1 MDPEIRLI
9 RNIQR
14 RRSRK
19 AADLLVRNYYREIYV
34 YVFRQ
39 LGNKEDAMDLTQDI
53 FIAVLQSIDRFDS
66 AKGSFRTWLYGI
78 ATHKV
83 IDSRRREKPAW
94 LSLDEA
100 EIPDKTDYLEKLRDA
115 ELIRQI
121 EEYVSGADETAQM
134 IFRLHLFDEKSFRE
148 IAEIT
153 GLPEATVKTKYYR
166 LQKKIREEFGEC

>member
-1 MDPEIRLI
+1 
-9 RNIQR
+9 
-14 RRSRK
+14 
-19 AADLLVRNYYREIYV
+19 
-34 YVFRQ
+34 
-39 LGNKEDAMDLTQDI
+39 MDLTQDI

-66 AKGSFRTWLYGI
+66 ARGSFRTWLYGI

-83 IDSRRREKPAW
+83 IDFRRREKPAW

-100 EIPDKTDYLEKLRDA
+100 EIPDETDPLEMLRDA

-121 EEYVSGADETAQM
+121 EDYVSGADETAQM
-134 IFRLHLFDEKSFRE
+134 IFRLRLFNEKSFRE

>member
-66 AKGSFRTWLYGI
+66 AKSTFRTWLYGI

-83 IDSRRREKPAW
+83 IDFRRKEKPAW
-94 LSLDEA
+94 LSLERMATTDR
-100 EIPDKTDYLEKLRDA
+100 PDLLLVFDRLSPLLAALPLIGFPVGYLTGPRSRAMVHGDISSNNKRVQRKKRKA
-115 ELIRQI
+115 IKARQ
-121 EEYVSGADETAQM
+121 ART
-134 IFRLHLFDEKSFRE
+134 
-148 IAEIT
+148 
-153 GLPEATVKTKYYR
+153 
-166 LQKKIREEFGEC
+166 QKKNEII

>member
-66 AKGSFRTWLYGI
+66 AKSTFRTWLYGI

-83 IDSRRREKPAW
+83 IDFRRKEKPAW

-100 EIPDKTDYLEKLRDA
+100 EIPDETDHLEMLRDA
-115 ELIRQI
+115 ELIRKI

-134 IFRLHLFDEKSFRE
+134 IFRLHLFDEKNFRE

-153 GLPEATVKTKYYR
+153 GLPEATAKTKYYR
-166 LQKKIREEFGEC
+166 LQKKLREEFGEC

>member
-19 AADLLVRNYYREIYV
+19 AADSLVRAYYREIYV
-34 YVFRQ
+34 YIYRQ
-39 LGNKEDAMDLTQDI
+39 LGSKEDAMDLTQDI

-66 AKGSFRTWLYGI
+66 ARGSFRTWLYGI

-83 IDSRRREKPAW
+83 IDFRRREKPAW

-100 EIPDKTDYLEKLRDA
+100 EIPDETDHLEMLRDA

-121 EEYVSGADETAQM
+121 EDYASGADETAQM
-134 IFRLHLFDEKSFRE
+134 IFRLRLFNEKSFRE

>member
-19 AADLLVRNYYREIYV
+19 AADSLVRAYYREIYV
-34 YVFRQ
+34 YIYRQ
-39 LGNKEDAMDLTQDI
+39 LGSKEDAMDLTQDI

-66 AKGSFRTWLYGI
+66 ARGSFRTWLYGI

-83 IDSRRREKPAW
+83 IDFRRREKPAW

-100 EIPDKTDYLEKLRDA
+100 EIPDETDPLEMLRDA

-121 EEYVSGADETAQM
+121 EDYVSGADETAQM
-134 IFRLHLFDEKSFRE
+134 IFRLRLFNEKSFRE